1 MNDFASSNEIGS
13 IYQDILSR
21 ELLNYGIVIQCH
33 TSCFFQMNYG
43 ENPQGIEIKYD
54 SKVETTNNIFFEFEA
69 INKKGDKFIKGG
81 IEKQD
86 NAWLYIIGNG
96 KECWIFAKN
105 QLQSL
110 FRKVKQ
116 NPQTFREKGIT
127 LRTHI
132 DKDTNKPTA
141 NGMCVSLDYIESNNL
156 AINHIVFRKDY
167 TQWIINTTL

>member
-1 MNDFASSNEIGS
+1 AGRFINDI
-13 IYQDILSR
+13 DIRDQRKVLIISENQAR
-21 ELLNYGIVIQCH
+21 ELIPGNPRSLLGKVVKV
-33 TSCFFQMNYG
+33 G
-43 ENPQGIEIKYD
+43 EMAFT
-54 SKVETTNNIFFEFEA
+54 VA
-69 INKKGDKFIKGG
+69 G
-81 IEKQD
+81 IEKED

-116 NPQTFREKGIT
+116 NPIPYREKGIT

-141 NGMCVSLDYIESNNL
+141 NGMCVSLYYIESNNL

-167 TQWIINTTL
+167 TQWIKNTTL

>member
-1 MNDFASSNEIGS
+1 MNDFKTSNEIGS
-13 IYQDILSR
+13 VYQDILSR

-43 ENPQGIEIKYD
+43 ENPQGIEIKHD
-54 SKVETTNNIFFEFEA
+54 SKIVETNNIFFEFSA
-69 INKKGDKFIKGG
+69 INKKGDKFVNGG

-116 NPQTFREKGIT
+116 NPIPYHEKGIT
-127 LRTHI
+127 LRTRI

-141 NGMCVSLDYIESNNL
+141 NGMCVSLDYIKDNNL

-167 TQWIINTTL
+167 TQWILS